1 MSIKPNATSHVIYHP
16 PKTKYAKSPSESIKP
31 KGIDSEAYNDGKLM
45 MICTSE
51 GDIWTP
57 DNWLEGITSRKY
69 RGSTFVA
76 YNLKYDS
83 GAFLQ
88 HLPAEQLDELRKHGK
103 TTHDSISYRVIAN
116 KMLSISKAKHAITIY
131 DIAQYYGGSL
141 DANAEKYL
149 GDKKLEQETKSY
161 SREYVRKN
169 WDNIAKYCVHDAVLT
184 AMLAERL
191 IEQLNK
197 WGLHVTKLYST
208 AWISYQWFASRSGH
222 PSVGHFWQYDKRV
235 LDYAMESY
243 NGGKFEVT
251 TKGSSYLYEYDIVS
265 AYPKTISTLLDLSQV
280 SVTWSKKY
288 VKDARYAF
296 LRVRAKIPHDLPSPV
311 AIKEGLLNT
320 YPVGTIEKVITKAEY
335 DYLVANGADVTVKGG
350 CWLVPDKEKYLFK
363 DEIEH
368 LIALKQEYKGK
379 DELAYHTVKIIMN
392 SLYGKFV
399 QLIEQPNGKW
409 RAGSSWNP
417 IYGSIITADTRVRI
431 SDLQRQY
438 PSIWAVHTDSVISE
452 EPLPFPVS
460 KELGSLSYELEGPGI
475 LVGCGVY
482 QIGEKTAI
490 RGVPSRVT
498 LRQIA
503 EQGGKT
509 SDVSSMQ
516 PLSWR
521 QALQRDHSPERINL
535 WVKSLKKMRP
545 NMDTKRIWVDDW
557 ESWQEVLERK
567 IVSTPRVSR

>member
-1 MSIKPNATSHVIYHP
+1 MIYHP
-16 PKTKYAKSPSESIKP
+16 PRTKHAKLPTESITP
-31 KGIDSEAYNDGKLM
+31 IGIDSEALTDGKM
-45 MICTSE
+45 FMICTSE

-57 DNWLEGITSRKY
+57 ETWLDGITSRKF
-69 RGSTFVA
+69 RGATFVC

-88 HLPAEQLDELRKHGK
+88 HLPTDNLDELRRTNK
-103 TTHDSISYRVIAN
+103 TIYESISYRVIAN
-116 KMLSISKAKHAITIY
+116 KMLSISKAKHAVTIY

-141 DANAEKYL
+141 DYNAHKYL
-149 GDKKLEQETKSY
+149 GQAKLEQETK
-161 SREYVRKN
+161 RFTPELVAKN
-169 WDNIAKYCVHDAVLT
+169 WDNIAEYCVHDAVLT
-184 AMLAERL
+184 AALAERL
-191 IEQLNK
+191 IAQLNT

-208 AWISYQWFASRSGH
+208 AWISYQWFAARSGH

-265 AYPKTISTLLDLSQV
+265 AYPKSISDLLDLTKV

-296 LRVRAKIPHDLPSPV
+296 LRVKAKIPHDLPSPV

-335 DYLVANGADVTVKGG
+335 DYLIANGADITVQGG
-350 CWLVPDKEKYLFK
+350 CWLVPDREEYMYRK
-363 DEIEH
+363 EIEH

-379 DELAYHTVKIIMN
+379 DELAYHTVKILMN

-399 QLIEQPNGKW
+399 QLIEQPSGRW

-431 SDLQRQY
+431 SDMQRRF

-452 EPLPFPVS
+452 EPLPFPKS
-460 KELGSLSYELEGPGI
+460 STLGDMSFEIEGDGI
-475 LVGCGVY
+475 IVGCGIY
-482 QIGEKTAI
+482 QIGSKTAI
-490 RGVPSRVT
+490 RGVPSAVT
-498 LRQIA
+498 LRDIA
-503 EQGGKT
+503 LKGGHLA
-509 SDVSSMQ
+509 DVSSMQ

-521 QALQRDHSPERINL
+521 QALHRYHSIERINL
-535 WVKSLKKMRP
+535 WVKSLKRMRP
-545 NMDTKRIWVDDW
+545 DVDTKRLWVDDW
-557 ESWQEVLERK
+557 KDWSEVLLRK
-567 IVSTPRVSR
+567 VVSAPRVSF